1 MYSCSIRASKRH
13 QLTELQLSNLIEL
26 EVEITLPFVAVRW
39 NSINIHDRTWAK
51 FIVLLGRTLGY
62 RKYSHVI
69 GYSVC
74 KDVTLLDVCS
84 GLARVGRSFSLCM
97 PLIWPSFKQKL
108 VAMLTKLC
116 TIIPHWSVVYMN
128 NVTYIYI

>member
-13 QLTELQLSNLIEL
+13 QLAELQLSNLIEL
-26 EVEITLPFVAVRW
+26 EVEITLPFVAVRQ
-39 NSINIHDRTWAK
+39 NSISIHDRTWAK

-84 GLARVGRSFSLCM
+84 GLAKVG
-97 PLIWPSFKQKL
+97 
-108 VAMLTKLC
+108 
-116 TIIPHWSVVYMN
+116 
-128 NVTYIYI
+128 